1 MPNDMDQELL
11 TRAQAGDRA
20 AFGALYERH
29 HAVVWRFTLHRVHQ
43 VPVTEDIVHDTFLE
57 VLKHEE
63 RFEPDRGVEF
73 VTYLCSIADHLI
85 RKHYRKEARTA
96 AVLDWLLPGRDFEGA
111 GASER
116 KFNRLLD
123 LERAL
128 DRLPERQ
135 REAYRLSEAQD
146 ATMDQ
151 ISEELGVSLPAT
163 KSLLFRARTGVR
175 KFLGLAPE
183 PES

>member
-1 MPNDMDQELL
+1 MDQELL

-20 AFGALYERH
+20 AFGVLYERH

-43 VPVTEDIVHDTFLE
+43 VPVTEDIVHDTFVE

-63 RFEPDRGVEF
+63 RYEADRGVLF
-73 VTYLCSIADHLI
+73 GTYLCAIADKLI
-85 RKHYRKEARTA
+85 RKHYRKETRTA
-96 AVLDWLLPGRDFEGA
+96 AVLDWLRLGSALEGA
-111 GASER
+111 VSAEG
-116 KFNRLLD
+116 KFDRLLD

-151 ISEELGVSLPAT
+151 ICEELGVSLPAT
-163 KSLLFRARTGVR
+163 KSLLFRARTSVR
-175 KFLGLAPE
+175 KFLGLE
-183 PES
+183 PVGET

>member
-11 TRAQAGDRA
+11 TRAQAGDRE

-43 VPVTEDIVHDTFLE
+43 VPVAEDIVHDTFVE

-63 RFEPDRGVEF
+63 RYEADRGVEF
-73 VTYLCSIADHLI
+73 ATYLCSIAENLI
-85 RKHYRKEARTA
+85 RKHYRKEDRTA
-96 AVLDWLLPGRDFEGA
+96 DVLAWLWPGSGLEDAEFSEG
-111 GASER
+111 R
-116 KFNRLLD
+116 FNRLLD

-128 DRLPERQ
+128 ENLPARQ

-151 ISEELGVSLPAT
+151 ICEELGVSLPAT
-163 KSLLFRARTGVR
+163 KSLLFRARTSVR
-175 KFLGLAPE
+175 KFLGLE
-183 PES
+183 PVGET

>member
-63 RFEPDRGVEF
+63 RFEPDRGVLF
-73 VTYLCSIADHLI
+73 GTYLCAIADKLI
-85 RKHYRKEARTA
+85 RKHYRKETRTA
-96 AVLDWLLPGRDFEGA
+96 AVLDWLRPGSELEVAVSTEG
-111 GASER
+111 
-116 KFNRLLD
+116 KFNRMLD

-128 DRLPERQ
+128 ERLPERQ
-135 REAYRLSEAQD
+135 REAFRLSEAED
-146 ATMDQ
+146 ATMEQ
-151 ISEELGVSLPAT
+151 ICEELGVSLPAT
-163 KSLLFRARTGVR
+163 KSLLFRARTGIR
-175 KFLGLAPE
+175 KFLGL
-183 PES
+183 ESEGET